1 MKILVIGD
9 VCDDVFIYGVCE
21 RLCPE
26 APVPVF
32 KPTKSTRNL
41 GMAGNVYNNLLSLD
55 VNLVDIVSNKEKMT
69 NLLNQFMTSPLHIQG
84 LLILWS
90 VCVVLFY
97 STFVYIMG
105 TLLVN
110 TLKKVF

>member
-1 MKILVIGD
+1 
-9 VCDDVFIYGVCE
+9 
-21 RLCPE
+21 
-26 APVPVF
+26 
-32 KPTKSTRNL
+32 
-41 GMAGNVYNNLLSLD
+41 
-55 VNLVDIVSNKEKMT
+55 MT

-90 VCVVLFY
+90 VCVVSFY

-110 TLKKVF
+110 TFKKVF